1 LTVARGSL
9 YARSMGA
16 SLVRAGWVAVLLFLG
31 SGCAA
36 VRPWERGYHAQKKM
50 QMDPDAEAAALEQ
63 HVYEYREGASGG
75 YGSVGGGCGCN

>member
-1 LTVARGSL
+1 MLFSPRLFSPLRLGFFVVAFVGI
-9 YARSMGA
+9 
-16 SLVRAGWVAVLLFLG
+16 

-36 VRPWERGYHAQKKM
+36 VPPRDRSYMAKKKM
-50 QMDPDAEAAALEQ
+50 QMDPDAEASALEQ